1 MDLHF
6 WGERNQLRYPLSE
19 GMDIHSHNCYNIREK
34 ALLGRSLEIPAYYS
48 PTYPLTISSLLD
60 DIGAAKED
68 LKNG

>member
-1 MDLHF
+1 
-6 WGERNQLRYPLSE
+6 
-19 GMDIHSHNCYNIREK
+19 MDIHSHNCYNIREK